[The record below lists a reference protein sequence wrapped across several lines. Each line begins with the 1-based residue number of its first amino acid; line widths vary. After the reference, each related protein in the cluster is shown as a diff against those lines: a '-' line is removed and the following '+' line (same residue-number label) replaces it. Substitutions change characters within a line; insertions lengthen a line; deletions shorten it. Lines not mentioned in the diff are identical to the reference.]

1 MTVKDFQFELIGLNA
16 DLMRFASSLISNKED
31 SKDLV
36 QETYLKALT
45 YCHSF
50 EDNSNMKAWT
60 FTIMKNTFINNYRKN
75 VKQNISVDS
84 SGDQYQINS
93 KYDNNDIESQYSH
106 NEINNKIEELD
117 QKYRIPFQMHIT
129 GYKYHEISKSLNLNI
144 GTVKSRIFLSRKKL
158 ISILSK

>member
-1 MTVKDFQFELIGLNA
+1 MTVKDFQFELISLNA
-16 DLMRFASSLISNKED
+16 DLMRFANSLISNKED
-31 SKDLV
+31 TKDLV

-45 YCHSF
+45 YCDSF
-50 EDNSNMKAWT
+50 EDNTNMKAWT

-75 VKQNISVDS
+75 VKQNTSVDS
-84 SGDQYQINS
+84 SADQYQINS
-93 KYDNNDIESQYSH
+93 RYDNNDTESQYSH

-129 GYKYHEISKSLNLNI
+129 GYKYDEISKSLNLNI

-158 ISILSK
+158 IHVLSK